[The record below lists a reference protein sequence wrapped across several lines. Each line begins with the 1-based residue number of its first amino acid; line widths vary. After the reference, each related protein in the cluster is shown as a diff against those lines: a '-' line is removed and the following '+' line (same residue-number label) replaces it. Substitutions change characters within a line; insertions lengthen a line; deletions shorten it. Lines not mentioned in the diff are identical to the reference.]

1 MSDPLDEIISMSN
14 DETISKKQIDDSGD
28 DDSDDNDNNDDDND
42 DDNDDN
48 DDNDSDEEKE
58 KVNSKSGKKRRK
70 EKKINKKQMR
80 KELQKNKIRQIK
92 IAMPYTVNTESSN
105 RVIDYNKSE
114 EITPKYKHIPKCKEI
129 PFYEKKWFKTLTIIL
144 VTIACS
150 LLVMFVSIKVYKH
163 IEYKIKT
170 DPLTDMQSNKK
181 LNDDNDNDNEGVTT
195 NFDDDMLKD
204 FDRLTTSIKGGKT
217 NKKKQPKRDSKGRFV
232 KTK

>member
-14 DETISKKQIDDSGD
+14 DETISKKQIGD
-28 DDSDDNDNNDDDND
+28 DDNNDDS
-42 DDNDDN
+42 DDN
-48 DDNDSDEEKE
+48 DDNDSDSDEEPEKE
-58 KVNSKSGKKRRK
+58 KEKIKFSESEKKKR
-70 EKKINKKQMR
+70 KKINKKQMS

-105 RVIDYNKSE
+105 SVVDYNKSE
-114 EITPKYKHIPKCKEI
+114 EIIPKNRHILKHKEI
-129 PFYEKKWFKTLTIIL
+129 PFYEKKWFKIITIIL

-170 DPLTDMQSNKK
+170 DPLTDTQSNKK
-181 LNDDNDNDNEGVTT
+181 LTDDKEEVATK
-195 NFDDDMLKD
+195 FDDDMLKD
-204 FDRLTTSIKGGKT
+204 FDKLTTNMKGGKT
-217 NKKKQPKRDSKGRFV
+217 NKKKQPKRDSKGRFM

>member
-14 DETISKKQIDDSGD
+14 DETISKKQIGNDD
-28 DDSDDNDNNDDDND
+28 DDSDDNDS
-42 DDNDDN
+42 
-48 DDNDSDEEKE
+48 DSDEEKE
-58 KVNSKSGKKRRK
+58 KINSESEKKKR
-70 EKKINKKQMR
+70 KKINKKQMS

-105 RVIDYNKSE
+105 TVVDYNKSE
-114 EITPKYKHIPKCKEI
+114 EIIPKNKYIPKRKKI
-129 PFYEKKWFKTLTIIL
+129 PFYEKKWFKILTIIL

-170 DPLTDMQSNKK
+170 DPLIDIQSNKK
-181 LNDDNDNDNEGVTT
+181 LNDDNEEVAT
-195 NFDDDMLKD
+195 NFDDVMLKD
-204 FDRLTTSIKGGKT
+204 FDKLTTNMKGGKT
-217 NKKKQPKRDSKGRFV
+217 KKQPKRDSKGRFV

>member
-14 DETISKKQIDDSGD
+14 DETISKKQIEDN
-28 DDSDDNDNNDDDND
+28 DDSDDSDDS

-48 DDNDSDEEKE
+48 DDSDSDEEQEKE
-58 KVNSKSGKKRRK
+58 KEKIKFSDSEKKKR
-70 EKKINKKQMR
+70 KKINKKQMS

-105 RVIDYNKSE
+105 DVVDYNKSE
-114 EITPKYKHIPKCKEI
+114 EIIPKNKHISKRKEI
-129 PFYEKKWFKTLTIIL
+129 PFYEKKWFKIVTIIL

-170 DPLTDMQSNKK
+170 DPLIDMQSNKRPI
-181 LNDDNDNDNEGVTT
+181 DDNNEGVATK
-195 NFDDDMLKD
+195 FDDDMLKD
-204 FDRLTTSIKGGKT
+204 FGKFTTNMKGGKA